1 MLSNKNFYM
10 SIKSSFFLGLNGLFD
25 FDLTF
30 LSEALLFL
38 ILSIVV
44 TNFFLLPISDQ
55 IEKRNA
61 YISYNIKKM
70 DIIISLAYERIQES
84 IEIIFKEIEELNR
97 QTKLVSNYSKM
108 KFEQKIKEIEKEN
121 QNLIIK
127 AKASLISQSA
137 ENFKNLSMN
146 ANDLAESFFKEK
158 FNFE

>member
-1 MLSNKNFYM
+1 M